1 MDIKKLEGSLSWED
15 FDEGL
20 VSYGNCKTFGEVW
33 EKCVNC
39 NHCNHKEAC
48 EKFNEEYYEYD
59 FKCSQFIDLLLGKK
73 TLEDI
78 IKEAQKNDR
87 W

>member
-1 MDIKKLEGSLSWED
+1 MDIKKLEGSLSFED

-39 NHCNHKEAC
+39 NYCDHKAAC
-48 EKFNEEYYEYD
+48 EALQDEVYKITCAQVID
-59 FKCSQFIDLLLGKK
+59 FLLGQK
-73 TLEDI
+73 TL
-78 IKEAQKNDR
+78 AQITSEVDKR
-87 W
+87 

>member
-1 MDIKKLEGSLSWED
+1 MDIKKLAGSLSFED

-20 VSYGNCKTFGEVW
+20 VSYGNCRSFGEVW

-39 NHCNHKEAC
+39 NHCDHKEAC
-48 EKFNEEYYEYD
+48 EQFAEEYYGV
-59 FKCSQFIDLLLGKK
+59 KCNQFIDLLLGQK
-73 TLEDI
+73 TLEQI
-78 IKEAQKNDR
+78 IEEVKKNDR

>member
-1 MDIKKLEGSLSWED
+1 MDIKKLEGSLSFED

-39 NHCNHKEAC
+39 NHCDHREAC
-48 EKFNEEYYEYD
+48 EQLADKYD
-59 FKCSQFIDLLLGKK
+59 GIKCSQFIDLLLGQK
-73 TLEDI
+73 TLEQI
-78 IKEAQKNDR
+78 LKEVEKNDR